1 MPARGAWGVADG
13 HRRLA
18 CVHEVTREG
27 SAVRRC
33 SGGRLQT
40 CALGVVKQLRSLSA
54 DMRLG

>member
-1 MPARGAWGVADG
+1 M
-13 HRRLA
+13 
-18 CVHEVTREG
+18 HEVTRED

-33 SGGRLQT
+33 YGGRLQT